1 MTDKDKTSWGRAVP
15 SSGQVEL
22 SLSELQSLILFHSK
36 NIIWFIQMDCNQ
48 PNTFVGPS
56 EVRAPAV
63 GVAHAGGE
71 RSVHY

>member
-1 MTDKDKTSWGRAVP
+1 MSQLSHLQCIFEEEKTFAEEP
-15 SSGQVEL
+15 
-22 SLSELQSLILFHSK
+22 LF
-36 NIIWFIQMDCNQ
+36 F
-48 PNTFVGPS
+48 GPS

>member
-1 MTDKDKTSWGRAVP
+1 MPEMAWK
-15 SSGQVEL
+15 
-22 SLSELQSLILFHSK
+22 I
-36 NIIWFIQMDCNQ
+36 
-48 PNTFVGPS
+48 GPS

>member
-1 MTDKDKTSWGRAVP
+1 MNIHHLSKSGDLLAQECASCITVRDGIFCNKTPLRHKFR
-15 SSGQVEL
+15 
-22 SLSELQSLILFHSK
+22 I
-36 NIIWFIQMDCNQ
+36 
-48 PNTFVGPS
+48 GPS

>member
-1 MTDKDKTSWGRAVP
+1 LGQKNLGKFPKLHLFCFILTVESFSQGPVQEKLTKK
-15 SSGQVEL
+15 SSDQNALKGE
-22 SLSELQSLILFHSK
+22 I
-36 NIIWFIQMDCNQ
+36 NI
-48 PNTFVGPS
+48 GPS

>member
-1 MTDKDKTSWGRAVP
+1 MKQRYLARQGSSKKVQKT
-15 SSGQVEL
+15 
-22 SLSELQSLILFHSK
+22 
-36 NIIWFIQMDCNQ
+36 
-48 PNTFVGPS
+48 TFGPS

>member
-1 MTDKDKTSWGRAVP
+1 MWTALALANILSQPRAKYVNWGWCLGRVFL
-15 SSGQVEL
+15 EL
-22 SLSELQSLILFHSK
+22 LVKHS
-36 NIIWFIQMDCNQ
+36 FI
-48 PNTFVGPS
+48 GPS